1 MCGRM
6 KSFFRSKAPFRDP
19 SGDKGWLNRITQAP
33 PHDTTKLT
41 ICPPG
46 WEKRRQPLKL
56 AVLADLHTG
65 SHADDVSRFR
75 KIVEQINL
83 WSPDV
88 VLVLG
93 DFMNTQFLG
102 DGQVPPETSA
112 QVISKLKTR
121 LGIYAILGNHDWHYD
136 GEAVRHALATRDIT
150 VLENDCR
157 RVVDKAGEFFIV
169 GLADEQTRHPE
180 VEATLSRIP
189 NDVPV
194 LIMAHDPATFANIP
208 KGPYLTLCGHTHGG
222 QIRLPVVGPIFNS
235 SSAPLRWTE
244 GYIIEEDRHL
254 FVSRGLGTSIIPLRF
269 NCPPE
274 VCLMTVG
281 GEP

>member
-1 MCGRM
+1 M
-6 KSFFRSKAPFRDP
+6 KSIFRPKAPYTDP

-41 ICPPG
+41 ISPPG
-46 WEKRRQPLKL
+46 WENRTQPLKL

-75 KIVEQINL
+75 KIVDEINL
-83 WSPDV
+83 WSPDI

-102 DGQVPPETSA
+102 GGRVPPETSA
-112 QVISKLKTR
+112 QVIGELNTR

-136 GEAVRHALATRDIT
+136 GEAVRTALAARDIT

-157 RVVDKAGEFFIV
+157 QVADTAGEFFIV

-180 VEATLSRIP
+180 VEATLSRVP

-208 KGPYLTLCGHTHGG
+208 RGPFLTLCGHTHGG
-222 QIRLPVVGPIFNS
+222 QVRLPVVGPIFNS
-235 SSAPLRWTE
+235 SSAPLRWTD
-244 GYIIEEDRHL
+244 GYIIEDGRHL
-254 FVSRGLGTSIIPLRF
+254 LVSRGLGTSIVPIRL